1 MMHWYGGGMGPLG
14 WLVMGAF
21 WAALLALIIWLV
33 VRLLPGG
40 GRETTAAPRR
50 ESPEE
55 ILDRRFAL
63 GEIDESTYTAQRTA
77 LAAARARD
85 GQGR

>member
-1 MMHWYGGGMGPLG
+1 MMHWYDGGMGPLG
-14 WLVMGAF
+14 WLMMGAF
-21 WAALLALIIWLV
+21 WAALLALIIWLA
-33 VRLLPGG
+33 VRLLPA
-40 GRETTAAPRR
+40 GRDSGAAPRR

-63 GEIDESTYTAQRTA
+63 GEIDEPTYTAQRTA

-85 GQGR
+85 GRDR